1 MLLRRNGEDLHIPQQ
16 ATCLQ
21 ANKNLTKGRHEA
33 PLLHQELGKMHGL
46 MNALERQPNFED
58 HVNKE

>member
-1 MLLRRNGEDLHIPQQ
+1 MVNDPHIPQQ

-21 ANKNLTKGRHEA
+21 NNKNLTKGRHK
-33 PLLHQELGKMHGL
+33 PPPPPPLLLHQKLGKMHSL

-58 HVNKE
+58 HMNKE